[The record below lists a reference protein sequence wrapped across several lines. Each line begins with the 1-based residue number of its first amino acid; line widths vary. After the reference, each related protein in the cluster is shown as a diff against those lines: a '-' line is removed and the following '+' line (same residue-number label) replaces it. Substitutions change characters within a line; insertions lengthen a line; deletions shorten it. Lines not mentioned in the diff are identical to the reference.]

1 MDYEALLTKLIANGW
16 QRIER
21 DDRLLDIFPA
31 EDREKGIELWE
42 THRDDETLLL
52 RVRLPYQEKNL
63 KLYTLATS
71 QLSYLLQHNTA
82 SQLGNFAESATGTA
96 AIDQL

>member
-1 MDYEALLTKLIANGW
+1 MSHSELTTLLITNHW

-31 EDREKGIELWE
+31 EDREKGVELWE
-42 THRDDETLLL
+42 KQQGDETLLL
-52 RVRLPYQEKNL
+52 RVRLPYQAKNL

-71 QLSYLLQHNTA
+71 QVSYLLHNNA
-82 SQLGNFAESATGTA
+82 VSQLENFAVSATGATVLSL
-96 AIDQL
+96 I